1 MMKMVKFDINSL
13 LDAAKRNYEKA
24 WNDSA
29 KLLQVEGS
37 KFKLDPSRGV
47 AHPIYD
53 FVQEARSALISLGFE
68 EIVLPIFV
76 SEDEIYK
83 EYGPEAA
90 LITDR
95 IFYTA
100 ELPRPDIGI
109 SQKKMDMIAQ
119 IVPGFEKSDEL
130 QKMFKAYKKCE
141 IEADDF
147 LEAMVDRLEITP
159 SEAANVI
166 DKVFPEFKQL
176 KPVPTK
182 NTLRSHTTALWF
194 PVLGALMGKKPMP
207 IQLFHVGLKFRREQ
221 KLDARHL
228 YESTTMSLV
237 ICNDEITLE
246 DCMDVARA
254 ICKEIG
260 FLDAKFEIKKTAGKY
275 YAPGTEFEIFVQHE
289 NYGDWLEIG
298 DGGFYSPVSCAKYG
312 IPYPVFNIGFGIERI
327 TMIKTGNADIR
338 QLAYPYFYAPTS
350 FSDKEMLPFI
360 RIANKPSTE
369 AGQDIVSAII
379 SAIMDHG
386 NDPSPCEINVGSF
399 NMDGVPIEIT
409 LWQTEDGVKLV
420 GKAIYNEIVV
430 NDGEIT
436 CYESSTGDPPEC
448 AEITGIKFVDCIAN
462 DIAWQTEQ
470 LARSDDAELTYQYK
484 MVKKASDIN
493 VSIDPAV
500 MRFVTDK
507 QRKIKINGPAFVN
520 ITAKK
525 V

>member
-1 MMKMVKFDINSL
+1 MVKFDINSL

-29 KLLQVEGS
+29 KLLPADGNQ
-37 KFKLDPSRGV
+37 FTLDPTRG
-47 AHPIYD
+47 ASHPIYD
-53 FVQEARSALISLGFE
+53 FIQEARTALISLGFE

-76 SEDEIYK
+76 SEDEIFK

-109 SQKKMDMIAQ
+109 SQKKMDMMVQ
-119 IVPGFEKSDEL
+119 IVPGFEKFDEL

-147 LEAMVDRLEITP
+147 LEAMVDRLEITQ
-159 SEAANVI
+159 SEASSII

-228 YESTTMSLV
+228 YESNTMSLV
-237 ICNDEITLE
+237 ICIDEITLE
-246 DCMDVARA
+246 DCMNVAKT
-254 ICKEIG
+254 ICTNIG

-275 YAPGTEFEIFVQHE
+275 YAPGTEFEIFVKHE

-312 IPYPVFNIGFGIERI
+312 ISYPVFNIGFGVERI
-327 TMIKTGNADIR
+327 TMIKTGAADIR
-338 QLAYPYFYAPTS
+338 HLAYPYFYAPTS
-350 FSDKEMLPFI
+350 FTDKEMLPFI

-369 AGQDIVSAII
+369 AGQELVTRIIDAIKE
-379 SAIMDHG
+379 HG
-386 NDPSPCEINVGSF
+386 SDSSPCEISVGVFDMES
-399 NMDGVPIEIT
+399 VPIDIT
-409 LWQTEDGVKLV
+409 LWQNEAGVKLA
-420 GKAIYNEIVV
+420 GKAIYNEIVIK
-430 NDGEIT
+430 DGEIT
-436 CYESSTGDPPEC
+436 CYESSASDPPDG
-448 AEITGIKFVDCIAN
+448 AEITGIKFVDGIAN
-462 DIAWQTEQ
+462 EIAWQVEQ
-470 LARSDDAELTYQYK
+470 LARSDDAERTCQYK
-484 MVKKASDIN
+484 LVKKASDIN
-493 VSIDPAV
+493 VIIDPAV

-507 QRKIKINGPAFVN
+507 QRKVKINGPAFVN
-520 ITAKK
+520 VTAKK
-525 V
+525 A

>member
-1 MMKMVKFDINSL
+1 MISMAKFDINSL

-37 KFKLDPSRGV
+37 KFNLDSSRG
-47 AHPIYD
+47 ASHPIYA
-53 FVQEARSALISLGFE
+53 FAQEARKALISLGFE

-76 SEDEIYK
+76 NEDEIYK

-109 SQKKMDMIAQ
+109 SQKKIDMIKE
-119 IVPGFEKSDEL
+119 IVPGFSTSDEL

-147 LEAMVDRLEITP
+147 LDVMVEKLGVTA
-159 SEAANVI
+159 SEAADII

-194 PVLGALMGKKPMP
+194 PVLGALQGKKPMP

-237 ICNDEITLE
+237 ICNEEITLQ
-246 DCMDVARA
+246 DCMNVAKI
-254 ICKEIG
+254 ICKKIG
-260 FLDAKFEIKKTAGKY
+260 FFDAKFEIKKTTGKY
-275 YAPGTEFEIFVQHE
+275 YAPGTEFEIFVKHE
-289 NYGDWLEIG
+289 TNGDWLEIG

-312 IPYPVFNIGFGIERI
+312 IPYPVFNIGFGVERI
-327 TMIKTGNADIR
+327 TMIKTGATDIR

-350 FSDKEMLPFI
+350 FTDKEIVPFI
-360 RIANKPSTE
+360 RIANKPATGTGRE
-369 AGQDIVSAII
+369 IAVAII
-379 SAIMDHG
+379 GTIKEHG
-386 NDPSPCEINVGSF
+386 GDPSPCEVNAGTFRIERT
-399 NMDGVPIEIT
+399 PIEIT
-409 LWQTEDGVKLV
+409 LWQKEAGVKLV
-420 GKAIYNEIVV
+420 SKAIYNEIVV
-430 NDGEIT
+430 KDGEIT
-436 CYESSTGDPPEC
+436 CYESKAGTPLPG
-448 AEITGIKFVDCIAN
+448 AELTGIKFVDGIAN
-462 DIAWQTEQ
+462 DIAWQIEQ
-470 LARSDDAELTYQYK
+470 FARSADVEITCQYK

-500 MRFVTDK
+500 VRFVTDK
-507 QRKIKINGPAFVN
+507 QRKIKINGPVFVN
-520 ITAKK
+520 VTAKK
-525 V
+525 A

>member
-1 MMKMVKFDINSL
+1 MIKMVKFDINAL
-13 LDAAKRNYEKA
+13 VDAAKRNYEKA

-29 KLLQVEGS
+29 KLLPVEGS
-37 KFKLDPSRGV
+37 QFKLDPTRGA
-47 AHPIYD
+47 AHPIYN
-53 FVQEARSALISLGFE
+53 FVQEARNALISLGFE

-109 SQKKMDMIAQ
+109 SQKKMDMMKQ
-119 IVPGFEKSDEL
+119 IVPGFEKFDEF

-147 LEAMVDRLEITP
+147 LEEMVNRLEITP
-159 SEAANVI
+159 SESADII

-194 PVLGALMGKKPMP
+194 PVLGALIGKKPMP

-228 YESTTMSLV
+228 YESNTMSLV

-246 DCMDVARA
+246 DCMNVAKT
-254 ICKEIG
+254 ICTNIG
-260 FLDAKFEIKKTAGKY
+260 FLDARFEIKKATGKY
-275 YAPGTEFEIFVQHE
+275 YAPGTEFEIFVKHE

-312 IPYPVFNIGFGIERI
+312 IPYPVFNIGFGVERI
-327 TMIKTGNADIR
+327 TMIKTGAADIR

-350 FSDKEMLPFI
+350 FTDKEMLPFI

-369 AGQDIVSAII
+369 AGQELVSSII
-379 SAIMDHG
+379 TIIKDHG
-386 NDPSPCEINVGSF
+386 GDPSPCEIIAGSF
-399 NMDGVPIEIT
+399 TIDGVPIEVT
-409 LWQTEDGVKLV
+409 LWQTEDGVKLA
-420 GKAIYNEIVV
+420 GKAIFNELVV
-430 NDGEIT
+430 KDGEIT
-436 CYESSTGDPPEC
+436 CFESSASEPPEG
-448 AEITGIKFVDCIAN
+448 AEITGIKFVDGIAN
-462 DIAWQTEQ
+462 DIAWRVEQ
-470 LARSDDAELTYQYK
+470 FARSDDAELTCQYK
-484 MVKKASDIN
+484 LVKKASDVN

-507 QRKIKINGPAFVN
+507 QRKVKINGPAFLN
-520 ITAKK
+520 ATAKK
-525 V
+525 T